1 MRELLIIILTIL
13 TSNTC
18 IGQIYDVDNKP
29 KKIAGLCNQN
39 ELYLLMSELGGQ
51 TEPVSPL
58 TLSKIYDRLVSE
70 INLNNDFTKIKESK
84 VVAVYI
90 NCQGNVV
97 YVESEFKDEKLN
109 QKIRDIFNSLGVWKA
124 GIKEGN
130 TVDSVVLYHVKI
142 KKGKLILNGNI
153 WRN

>member
-1 MRELLIIILTIL
+1 MRELLIIILAIL

-18 IGQIYDVDNKP
+18 IGQTHEVENNA
-29 KKIAGLCNQN
+29 KKIEGFCNQN

-51 TEPVSPL
+51 TEPVSPV
-58 TLSKIYDRLVSE
+58 SISQIYDRLVRE
-70 INLNNDFTKIKESK
+70 INLDNDFPKVKESK
-84 VVAVYI
+84 VVAIYI
-90 NCQGNVV
+90 NCQGKVV
-97 YVESEFKDEKLN
+97 NVESEFKNEKLN
-109 QKIRDIFNSLGVWKA
+109 QRIYDIFNSLGVWKA

-130 TVDSVVLYHVKI
+130 PVDSTVLYHFKI